1 VNETANRGESV
12 YENGAKVT
20 YNGRENK
27 RGPNSVCTA
36 AEPLTTSNE
45 GGCVMAD
52 SDYLTT
58 PLTDPN
64 VSAAHTEQVER

>member
-1 VNETANRGESV
+1 
-12 YENGAKVT
+12 
-20 YNGRENK
+20 
-27 RGPNSVCTA
+27 
-36 AEPLTTSNE
+36 
-45 GGCVMAD
+45 VMAD

>member
-1 VNETANRGESV
+1 MADNQNALQSAGTGRRVNADQ
-12 YENGAKVT
+12 A
-20 YNGRENK
+20 
-27 RGPNSVCTA
+27 
-36 AEPLTTSNE
+36 LTTSNRRRV
-45 GGCVMAD
+45 VMAD